1 MFKQDEFSLVT
12 GRFNVCGEVIE
23 FTRQEAIIFFM
34 LNNYGAEG
42 VTMDAMVTGVYMD
55 LAMKNYKTAG
65 VHLFNIRKKM
75 AHTACD
81 IVYDKRALK
90 YRMVKKNG

>member
-23 FTRQEAIIFFM
+23 FTRQEA
-34 LNNYGAEG
+34 
-42 VTMDAMVTGVYMD
+42 
-55 LAMKNYKTAG
+55 MKNYKTVG